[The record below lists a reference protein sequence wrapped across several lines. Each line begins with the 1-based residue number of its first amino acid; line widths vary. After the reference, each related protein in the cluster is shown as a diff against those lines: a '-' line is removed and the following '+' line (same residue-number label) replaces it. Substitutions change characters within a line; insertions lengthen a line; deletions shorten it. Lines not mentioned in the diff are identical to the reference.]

1 MKDDAGL
8 AQLRHL
14 ARRAAAWP
22 ALLRDLAASTLALW
36 SICAGEVL
44 ALTLPLPGV
53 AIFALPGL
61 LIAWWML
68 GWQSAAFALLVSA
81 LAASLLAT
89 SGAKG
94 FAGVGAPEA
103 LGFLA
108 IGLGLV
114 TVLLAARAWVKRENR
129 AASLLLDACAGDALS
144 RIRAA
149 ERRVAEADATAA
161 SACAALAHAE
171 AELAEA
177 RHAAEVA
184 HREPPLRDDGI
195 EAARR
200 AEGGI

>member
-8 AQLRHL
+8 ALLRHL

-22 ALLRDLAASTLALW
+22 ALLRDLAAATVALW
-36 SICAGEVL
+36 SICVGEVL
-44 ALTLPLPGV
+44 AMTLPLPGV

-61 LIAWWML
+61 LLAWWTL
-68 GWQSAAFALLVSA
+68 GWQSAGFALMVSA
-81 LAASLLAT
+81 LAASMLIT
-89 SGAKG
+89 GGPSGLG
-94 FAGVGAPEA
+94 GIGPSEA

-108 IGLGLV
+108 IGTGLV
-114 TVLLAARAWVKRENR
+114 TVFLVARAWVKRENR

-161 SACAALAHAE
+161 SARAALAHAE

-184 HREPPLRDDGI
+184 HREPLLRDDGI